1 MVSTPK
7 VGDIIRMRSWHGV
20 VLDVFKNDTGKTILR
35 VQTVRNVFRR
45 LNPEFIEFD
54 LAPDMIEVATM
65 DDLQAEIENYQRF
78 LNNSI
83 AELMACSKVN
93 DKVKTKLSFKVP
105 ANNPLAH
112 ELESSAV
119 IENSKPDK

>member
-1 MVSTPK
+1 MVSPPK

-20 VLDVFKNDTGKTILR
+20 VLDVFKNDAGRTVLR

-54 LAPDMIEVATM
+54 LAPDMIERATM
-65 DDLQAEIENYQRF
+65 DDLQAKIENYQRF

-83 AELMACSKVN
+83 AELMESSKVN
-93 DKVKTKLSFKVP
+93 DKAKTKLSSKGP
-105 ANNPLAH
+105 ANNPIAGD
-112 ELESSAV
+112 SPS
-119 IENSKPDK
+119 